1 MAVQLARLSLWL
13 TTMSGDRPLTF
24 FDHNL
29 RAGNSLAGASIA
41 DVQQQTVGG
50 RASSGPLPLLDAITM
65 ERCVGEAV
73 TTSHALR
80 DGLEDTIEQVR
91 AKEALFAAIQSPG
104 APLSRWKAL
113 ADLWCAGWFDAE
125 ARNVTRSTFAAL
137 TRMTRSAAR
146 SGLGRATI
154 EKVIQAGRAAAAR
167 ERFFHWELEFTD
179 VFHGVDGAP
188 LAQPGFD
195 AIVGNPPWEMLRGDA
210 GDAHTRERKADD
222 GSRLTKFARGSGI
235 YRLQGGG
242 HANLYQMFV
251 ERTLSLVRRDGRLG
265 LILPS
270 GFASDHGCASLRR
283 HVLDQTASTALWW
296 WRIAKVSSLFTA
308 PSSSCS

>member
-1 MAVQLARLSLWL
+1 MFSMAS
-13 TTMSGDRPLTF
+13 
-24 FDHNL
+24 
-29 RAGNSLAGASIA
+29 
-41 DVQQQTVGG
+41 
-50 RASSGPLPLLDAITM
+50 
-65 ERCVGEAV
+65 
-73 TTSHALR
+73 
-80 DGLEDTIEQVR
+80 
-91 AKEALFAAIQSPG
+91 
-104 APLSRWKAL
+104 
-113 ADLWCAGWFDAE
+113 
-125 ARNVTRSTFAAL
+125 
-137 TRMTRSAAR
+137 
-146 SGLGRATI
+146 
-154 EKVIQAGRAAAAR
+154 
-167 ERFFHWELEFTD
+167 
-179 VFHGVDGAP
+179 DGAP

-283 HVLDQTASTALWW
+283 HVLDQTAVDSFVVVENREGLFPIHRAVKFVLMTLTKSQRLGRARWTERVAAAL
-296 WRIAKVSSLFTA
+296 RDPVSRPVRRA
-308 PSSSCS
+308 ARDRRGSCMRCAYRAS